1 MKNTLFLG
9 VLLTLMI
16 SSCQHK
22 HAEPTVKHES
32 HSLLLTAYNPAYE
45 VFAEADPFVAGQ
57 ASHVL
62 SHFTHIPGFKPLE
75 AAKVTLRIN
84 VKGSEQ
90 SQTLDVPK
98 RSGIFSFSLTP
109 LAAGSGHIEFI
120 ISTVEG
126 TSSLLIPGI
135 TVYAS
140 TEEANEAA
148 ELLEK
153 SAPNAVTFTKEQ
165 SWKIDFSTENPGI
178 APFGQVIKASAQV
191 QAATAGEMVV
201 VAKTNGIARI
211 TDNSLAEGATVSR
224 GQQLLTIDGSTLAD
238 NNAYVRFAEV
248 KNNYDKTKAD
258 YDRAISLAA
267 DKIVTE
273 KELQQY
279 KIAYDNA
286 SIIYNN
292 LNSNFSSSGQSVI
305 SPMPGFIRQW
315 LVKNGAYVEA
325 GQPVAVVS
333 QNEKLILKAE
343 VRQIYAPILGNI
355 TDVVIRNT
363 VNNNTYTL
371 EELHGKILSCG
382 QAAGADN
389 YLLPVNIQID
399 NTADLIQGSFVEVYL
414 KTKTTD
420 RAMIVPNSALI
431 EEMGNHFVYVQV
443 TPELFEKR
451 PVKTGDTDG
460 LSTAISEGI
469 TDNEP
474 IVTKGAMFIRLSQAS
489 GALDAHS
496 GHVH

>member
-1 MKNTLFLG
+1 MKNTLFIG
-9 VLLTLMI
+9 VLLTLMF

-22 HAEPTVKHES
+22 HAEPTEKQENR
-32 HSLLLTAYNPAYE
+32 SLLLTAYSPAYE

-84 VKGSEQ
+84 VNGREQ
-90 SQTLDVPK
+90 SQTLEVPK
-98 RSGIFSFSLTP
+98 RSGIFSFNLTP
-109 LAAGSGHIEFI
+109 QAAGTGLIEF
-120 ISTVEG
+120 TVTTAEG
-126 TSSLLIPGI
+126 TSSLIIPEV

-140 TEEANEAA
+140 VEEANKAA

-165 SWKIDFSTENPGI
+165 SWKIDFSTEKPSI

-191 QAATAGEMVV
+191 QAATGGEMVV
-201 VAKTNGIARI
+201 IAKTNGIARK
-211 TDNSLAEGATVSR
+211 TDNNLTEGAAVSN
-224 GQQLLTIDGSTLAD
+224 GQHLLTIDGSTLAD
-238 NNAYVRFAEV
+238 NNANVRFADA

-258 YDRAISLAA
+258 YNRAISLAT
-267 DKIVTE
+267 DKIVSE

-279 KIAYDNA
+279 KAAYDNA
-286 SIIYNN
+286 SIIYSN
-292 LNSNFSSSGQSVI
+292 LKSNFSSSGQSVM
-305 SPMPGFIRQW
+305 SPMRGFIKQW

-325 GQPVAVVS
+325 GEPVAVIS

-343 VRQIYAPILGNI
+343 VRQKYAPILGNI
-355 TDVVIRNT
+355 TGLVIRNT
-363 VNNNTYTL
+363 LNNNTYTL
-371 EELHGKILSCG
+371 EELNGRILSYG
-382 QAAGADN
+382 QSAGTDN

-414 KTKTTD
+414 KTKTND
-420 RAMIVPNSALI
+420 HAMIVPNSALI
-431 EEMGNHFVYVQV
+431 EEMGHHFIYVQV

-460 LSTAISEGI
+460 LSTAITEGI
-469 TDNEP
+469 KQNER

-489 GALDAHS
+489 GVLDAHS